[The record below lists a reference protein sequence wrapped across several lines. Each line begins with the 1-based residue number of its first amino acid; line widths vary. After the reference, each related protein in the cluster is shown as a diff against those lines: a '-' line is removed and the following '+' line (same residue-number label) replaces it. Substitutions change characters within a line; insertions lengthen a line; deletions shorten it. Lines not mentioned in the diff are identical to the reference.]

1 MRKLTAV
8 LATVLFL
15 LICLAGAFWFG
26 GTLRAAPFIRTARAA
41 DYPEAFGSI
50 RELLA
55 SGSAIQAL
63 SGDAVSED
71 PSGYT
76 LVDITVALTNRGLF
90 SAEWLDI
97 TTRGAPGDIAVY
109 AVTGEGS
116 DIPAR
121 GSGQVNLKLIT
132 TARADVARDVIIQYY
147 VHGMKRTI
155 TVR

>member
-1 MRKLTAV
+1 MRRLTAV
-8 LATVLFL
+8 FATVFFI
-15 LICLAGAFWFG
+15 LICLAGAFRFG
-26 GTLRAAPFIRTARAA
+26 GTLRAAPLIRTVRAA
-41 DYPEAFGSI
+41 DYPEAFGAI

-71 PSGYT
+71 PAGYT
-76 LVDITVALTNRGLF
+76 LVDITVELTNRGLF

-97 TTRGAPGDIAVY
+97 STRGAPGDIAVY

-121 GSGQVNLKLIT
+121 SRGQVNLKLIT
-132 TARADVARDVIIQYY
+132 TARADVSRDVIIQYY